1 MNHTRSIVLRLDR
14 SKKIMF
20 VCGIVFSLVLLS
32 MGGYAIYHKGL
43 AEGEQAIAQNKLISQ
58 ELADLQVAFRSEQ
71 QRAVNAEKSAEID
84 RLAAEE
90 VRRALL
96 TYRNDL
102 AELQSNVEFYRSLMA
117 PDELEKGLGLY
128 GFNLSYD
135 QKAGTYQYKVLVTQA
150 GNLNRLLKG
159 EMSIRLMAESNGSI
173 KEYELSAMPSFTGLM
188 PAKLRF
194 RFFQTIEGSFKLP
207 DDLTPVSMVV
217 ELESTG
223 KAAQK
228 INKTFNWQKLLGAR

>member
-43 AEGEQAIAQNKLISQ
+43 AEGEQAIAKNKLISQ

-159 EMSIRLMAESNGSI
+159 EMSIRLMAESNGSL
-173 KEYELSAMPSFTGLM
+173 KGYKLSNLPAFSGLM

-228 INKTFNWQKLLGAR
+228 INKTFNWQELLGAR